1 MPRRLCFA
9 DTEKA
14 EAENPCE
21 HGGEHHS
28 LDSEFL
34 EDRREWQVYREL
46 RRIARDGDEEC
57 GVLGPPSSCESRN
70 DSEMVD
76 EGGTVTVGDL
86 QGYAEQHT
94 EYEKI

>member
-1 MPRRLCFA
+1 MPPAFVFA

-34 EDRREWQVYREL
+34 ETEGEWQVYREL
-46 RRIARDGDEEC
+46 RRIAR
-57 GVLGPPSSCESRN
+57 
-70 DSEMVD
+70 
-76 EGGTVTVGDL
+76 
-86 QGYAEQHT
+86 
-94 EYEKI
+94 